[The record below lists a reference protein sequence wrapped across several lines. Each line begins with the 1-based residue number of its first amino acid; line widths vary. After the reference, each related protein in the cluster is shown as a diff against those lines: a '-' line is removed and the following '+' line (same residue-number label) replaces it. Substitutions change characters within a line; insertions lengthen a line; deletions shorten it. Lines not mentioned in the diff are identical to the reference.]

1 MLFRERRRLN
11 EWELYELVSPGG
23 SAPGFALVV
32 PGALLSPLTLSRAQ
46 VSGVRSTGL
55 GADDLTWAE
64 YDADVPRF
72 HGSAQRLL
80 IEGQRTNQVRNPRAE
95 GAVAGTPGIMPTN
108 WSTMLPTGISREV
121 VGYSTRNGIP
131 GIELRFFGTVTSGT
145 NLTIDPETTTAIV
158 ATPSQQWTSSC
169 FAMLVAGSMAGF
181 TNFGIGHTSRTSGG
195 AAVSGNSTS
204 TGTLTGTMARFT
216 KTHTTSSDPTT
227 ARVQPRIDGTVTV
240 GATLECTMWL
250 AEPQIEQAPF
260 ASTPILP
267 PVGTPGASTRGA
279 DIVTASLASLG
290 IPASGTCTV
299 LWSGMLPQSSPAG
312 LDQTLLT
319 LSDGTDSNRIR
330 LRNTSGGNSIVG
342 GRVTG
347 GSAADAATVGTM
359 TPGTP
364 FRAGLTHN
372 GAGRAAFSVN
382 GGAAQAVTGAPTAFT
397 NLHLGN
403 NVSGTAPMFG
413 QTAYLRVIPDAVP
426 DETLA
431 ALVAA
436 MPT

>member
-1 MLFRERRRLN
+1 MTATANGITGTVVGPASHAGLAGLEIEYTGTATANAALFCTFETN
-11 EWELYELVSPGG
+11 TGVVA
-23 SAPGFALVV
+23 APGQVWTASVFQRVSSGTPPNGSSPQIRIIERDSSGNILVTHNTTAPAPSAALQ
-32 PGALLSPLTLSRAQ
+32 R
-46 VSGVRSTGL
+46 VSG
-55 GADDLTWAE
+55 
-64 YDADVPRF
+64 
-72 HGSAQRLL
+72 
-80 IEGQRTNQVRNPRAE
+80 
-95 GAVAGTPGIMPTN
+95 
-108 WSTMLPTGISREV
+108 
-121 VGYSTRNGIP
+121 
-131 GIELRFFGTVTSGT
+131 TSGVFGASAGRV
-145 NLTIDPETTTAIV
+145 NAALSVVFLNGTTAN
-158 ATPSQQWTSSC
+158 C
-169 FAMLVAGSMAGF
+169 
-181 TNFGIGHTSRTSGG
+181 
-195 AAVSGNSTS
+195 
-204 TGTLTGTMARFT
+204 
-216 KTHTTSSDPTT
+216 
-227 ARVQPRIDGTVTV
+227 RVQFLWPQ
-240 GATLECTMWL
+240 LE
-250 AEPQIEQAPF
+250 EAPF

-290 IPASGTCTV
+290 IPASGACTV
-299 LWSGMLPQSSPAG
+299 LWSGMLLQAAPAG

-330 LRNTSGGNSIVG
+330 LRNTSGGGSIVG

-382 GGAAQAVTGAPTAFT
+382 GAAAQFVTGAPTTFT
-397 NLHLGN
+397 SLRLGN

-413 QTAYLRVIPDAVP
+413 ETAYLRVIPNAVP

>member
-1 MLFRERRRLN
+1 VYVQPHVLIT
-11 EWELYELVSPGG
+11 VTIG
-23 SAPGFALVV
+23 S
-32 PGALLSPLTLSRAQ
+32 TI
-46 VSGVRSTGL
+46 
-55 GADDLTWAE
+55 DLTVWVGWPQME
-64 YDADVPRF
+64 
-72 HGSAQRLL
+72 
-80 IEGQRTNQVRNPRAE
+80 QV
-95 GAVAGTPGIMPTN
+95 T
-108 WSTMLPTGISREV
+108 
-121 VGYSTRNGIP
+121 
-131 GIELRFFGTVTSGT
+131 
-145 NLTIDPETTTAIV
+145 
-158 ATPSQQWTSSC
+158 
-169 FAMLVAGSMAGF
+169 
-181 TNFGIGHTSRTSGG
+181 
-195 AAVSGNSTS
+195 
-204 TGTLTGTMARFT
+204 
-216 KTHTTSSDPTT
+216 
-227 ARVQPRIDGTVTV
+227 
-240 GATLECTMWL
+240 
-250 AEPQIEQAPF
+250 F

-267 PVGTPGASTRGA
+267 PVGTPGVSTRGA

-290 IPASGTCTV
+290 IPASGACTV
-299 LWSGMLPQSSPAG
+299 LWSGMLPQAPPTG

-372 GAGRAAFSVN
+372 GAGRAAFNFN
-382 GGAAQAVTGAPTAFT
+382 GGATQFVTGAPTAFT